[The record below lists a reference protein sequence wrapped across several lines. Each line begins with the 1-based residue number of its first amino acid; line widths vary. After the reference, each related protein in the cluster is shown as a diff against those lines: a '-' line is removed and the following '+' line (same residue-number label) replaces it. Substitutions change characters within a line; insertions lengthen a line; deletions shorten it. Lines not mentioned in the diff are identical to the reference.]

1 MTVSCSTE
9 VDVLDATSAHPLCHR
24 HHGGT
29 GLRRE
34 ADPSFAQKTDAE
46 RPRGLYGEAM
56 ERPIRNALDSPRVRR
71 GADIGLA
78 MGLALLALV
87 DLAASSDAGSWGG
100 RGPMQMF
107 LALGCT
113 LPLAWRVR
121 YPIATV
127 VAVTAAGGLLV
138 VVAAPHQAPFVV
150 FIGSVLASYSIGAHT
165 AGTRRW
171 LGLGLMF
178 GVGLPFMVVA
188 GSRGMATGNAL
199 APIAWLTGAWTVGAI
214 IRGRRLRTAELE
226 LLTVELASQRDLQA
240 QAAVA
245 VERGRIAREL
255 HDVVAH
261 NVSMMVVQAGA
272 ADRVLSGDQPDVR
285 RALAAI
291 AGTGRETIDEMRLL
305 LGVLRSDEAAGRSP
319 QPGLGDLDQL
329 VGNVRSTGLQVDLR
343 VEGDRSPLSPGVDLS
358 AYRIVQ
364 EALTNVVKH
373 AGAATAQVTVRY
385 ARDSVEVEVCDDG
398 RSHGFVSGGGNGL
411 IGMRERVAMLGGE
424 FRAGACESGGF
435 AVFACLPLAGPTA

>member
-1 MTVSCSTE
+1 MHA
-9 VDVLDATSAHPLCHR
+9 LDGTDAPPTCHR
-24 HHGGT
+24 HTGGT
-29 GLRRE
+29 GPRRA
-34 ADPSFAQKTDAE
+34 ADLGFRLQADATAS
-46 RPRGLYGEAM
+46 RRLYAGVM
-56 ERPIRNALDSPRVRR
+56 EQSIRDTLGSARVRR
-71 GADIGLA
+71 GADAGLA
-78 MGLALLALV
+78 VGLALLALV
-87 DLAASSDAGSWGG
+87 DLALSSDTTSWGG
-100 RGPMQMF
+100 RGPLQVC

-113 LPLAWRVR
+113 LPLAWRLR

-127 VAVTAAGGLLV
+127 VVITAAGGLLV
-138 VVAAPHQAPFVV
+138 AVAAPHQAPFEV

-165 AGTRRW
+165 AGRHRW

-178 GVGLPFMVVA
+178 GVGLPFMVAA
-188 GSRGMATGNAL
+188 GSNGMPTGNAL
-199 APIAWLTGAWTVGAI
+199 APIAWLTGAWAVGAI

-226 LLTVELASQRDLQA
+226 QLTAELAQQRDLQA

-272 ADRVLSGDQPDVR
+272 ADRVLEGDQPDVR

-291 AGTGRETIDEMRLL
+291 AGTGRETVEEMRLL
-305 LGVLRSDEAAGRSP
+305 LGVVRDEGAAGLSP

-329 VGNVRSTGLQVDLR
+329 VSNVRSAGLQVDLR
-343 VEGDRSPLSPGVDLS
+343 VEGERSPLSPGVDLS

-364 EALTNVVKH
+364 EALTNVLKH
-373 AGAATAQVTVRY
+373 AETATVEVTVRY
-385 ARDSVEVEVCDDG
+385 ANDAVQVEVCDDG
-398 RSHGFVSGGGNGL
+398 RPRESTAGGGNGL

-424 FRAGACESGGF
+424 FRAGARRDGGF
-435 AVFACLPLAGPTA
+435 AVFARLPTAGPAA

>member
-1 MTVSCSTE
+1 MEQSIRDT
-9 VDVLDATSAHPLCHR
+9 LGSA
-24 HHGGT
+24 
-29 GLRRE
+29 
-34 ADPSFAQKTDAE
+34 
-46 RPRGLYGEAM
+46 
-56 ERPIRNALDSPRVRR
+56 RVRR

-78 MGLALLALV
+78 VGLALLALV
-87 DLAASSDAGSWGG
+87 DLALSSDATSWGG
-100 RGPMQMF
+100 RGPLQVC

-127 VAVTAAGGLLV
+127 VVITAAGGLLV
-138 VVAAPHQAPFVV
+138 AVAAPHQAPFEV

-165 AGTRRW
+165 AGGRRW

-178 GVGLPFMVVA
+178 GVGLPFMVA
-188 GSRGMATGNAL
+188 ADSNGMASGNAL
-199 APIAWLTGAWTVGAI
+199 APIAWLTGAWAVGAI

-226 LLTVELASQRDLQA
+226 LLTAELAQQRDLQA

-272 ADRVLSGDQPDVR
+272 ADRVLEGDQPDVR

-291 AGTGRETIDEMRLL
+291 AGTGRETVDEMRLL
-305 LGVLRSDEAAGRSP
+305 LGVVRSDEGDGLSP
-319 QPGLGDLDQL
+319 QPGLADLDQL
-329 VGNVRSTGLQVDLR
+329 VSNVRSAGLHVDLR
-343 VEGDRSPLSPGVDLS
+343 VEGERSPLSPGVDLS

-364 EALTNVVKH
+364 EALTNVLKH
-373 AGAATAQVTVRY
+373 AESATVEVTVRY
-385 ARDSVEVEVCDDG
+385 ANDAVQVEVCDDG
-398 RSHGFVSGGGNGL
+398 RPREPTAGGGNGL

-424 FRAGACESGGF
+424 FRAGARRDGGF
-435 AVFACLPLAGPTA
+435 AVFARLPIAGPAA

>member
-1 MTVSCSTE
+1 MEQSIRDT
-9 VDVLDATSAHPLCHR
+9 LGSA
-24 HHGGT
+24 
-29 GLRRE
+29 
-34 ADPSFAQKTDAE
+34 
-46 RPRGLYGEAM
+46 
-56 ERPIRNALDSPRVRR
+56 RVRR

-78 MGLALLALV
+78 VGLALLALV
-87 DLAASSDAGSWGG
+87 DLAVSSDAGSWGG
-100 RGPMQMF
+100 RGPLQVC

-127 VAVTAAGGLLV
+127 VVITAAGGLLV
-138 VVAAPHQAPFVV
+138 AVAAPHQAPFEV

-165 AGTRRW
+165 AGRRRW

-178 GVGLPFMVVA
+178 GVGLPFMVA
-188 GSRGMATGNAL
+188 ADSNGMASGNAL
-199 APIAWLTGAWTVGAI
+199 APIAWLTGAWAVGAI

-226 LLTVELASQRDLQA
+226 LLTAELAQQRDLQA

-272 ADRVLSGDQPDVR
+272 ADRVLEGDQPDVR

-291 AGTGRETIDEMRLL
+291 AGTGRETVDEMRLL
-305 LGVLRSDEAAGRSP
+305 LGVVRSDEGAGLSP

-329 VGNVRSTGLQVDLR
+329 VSNVRSAGLHVDLR
-343 VEGDRSPLSPGVDLS
+343 VEGERSPLSPGVDLS

-364 EALTNVVKH
+364 EALTNVLKH
-373 AGAATAQVTVRY
+373 AGTASVEVTVRY
-385 ARDSVEVEVCDDG
+385 GNDAVQVEVCDDG
-398 RSHGFVSGGGNGL
+398 RPREPTAGGGNGL

-424 FRAGACESGGF
+424 FRAGARRDGGF
-435 AVFACLPLAGPTA
+435 AVFARLPIAGPAA

>member
-1 MTVSCSTE
+1 MRDT
-9 VDVLDATSAHPLCHR
+9 LGSA
-24 HHGGT
+24 
-29 GLRRE
+29 
-34 ADPSFAQKTDAE
+34 
-46 RPRGLYGEAM
+46 
-56 ERPIRNALDSPRVRR
+56 RVRR

-78 MGLALLALV
+78 VGLALLALV
-87 DLAASSDAGSWGG
+87 DLALSSDATSWGG
-100 RGPMQMF
+100 RGPLQVC

-127 VAVTAAGGLLV
+127 VVITAAGGLLV
-138 VVAAPHQAPFVV
+138 AVAAPHQAPFEV

-165 AGTRRW
+165 AGRRRW

-178 GVGLPFMVVA
+178 GVGLPFMVAA
-188 GSRGMATGNAL
+188 GGNGMATGNAL
-199 APIAWLTGAWTVGAI
+199 APIAWLTGAWAVGAI

-226 LLTVELASQRDLQA
+226 LLTAELAQQRDLQA

-272 ADRVLSGDQPDVR
+272 ADRVLEGDQPDVR

-291 AGTGRETIDEMRLL
+291 AGTGRETVDEMRLL
-305 LGVLRSDEAAGRSP
+305 LGVVRSDEGAGLSP

-329 VGNVRSTGLQVDLR
+329 VSNVRSAGLHVDLR
-343 VEGDRSPLSPGVDLS
+343 VEGERSPLSPGVDLS

-364 EALTNVVKH
+364 EALTNVLKH
-373 AGAATAQVTVRY
+373 ADTASVEVTVRY
-385 ARDSVEVEVCDDG
+385 ANDAVQVEVCDDG
-398 RSHGFVSGGGNGL
+398 RPQEHIPGGGNGL

-424 FRAGACESGGF
+424 FRAGARRDGGF
-435 AVFACLPLAGPTA
+435 AVFARLPIAGPAA

>member
-1 MTVSCSTE
+1 MEQSI
-9 VDVLDATSAHPLCHR
+9 R
-24 HHGGT
+24 H
-29 GLRRE
+29 
-34 ADPSFAQKTDAE
+34 
-46 RPRGLYGEAM
+46 
-56 ERPIRNALDSPRVRR
+56 ALGSSRVRG
-71 GADIGLA
+71 GADIALA
-78 MGLALLALV
+78 VGLALLALI
-87 DLAASSDAGSWGG
+87 DLAVASDAASWGG
-100 RGPMQMF
+100 RGPLQVC

-127 VAVTAAGGLLV
+127 AVITAAGGLLV
-138 VVAAPHQAPFVV
+138 AVAAPHQAPFEV

-165 AGTRRW
+165 AGARRW

-178 GVGLPFMVVA
+178 GVGLPFMVAA
-188 GSRGMATGNAL
+188 GSRGMATGNTV
-199 APIAWLTGAWTVGAI
+199 APIAWLAGAWAVGAI

-226 LLTVELASQRDLQA
+226 LLTTELAEQRDLQA

-272 ADRVLSGDQPDVR
+272 ADRVLEGDQPDVR

-291 AGTGRETIDEMRLL
+291 AGTGRETVDEMRLL
-305 LGVLRSDEAAGRSP
+305 LGVLRSDEGGGLSP
-319 QPGLGDLDQL
+319 QPGLSDLDQL
-329 VGNVRSTGLQVDLR
+329 VGNVRSAGLQVDLH
-343 VEGDRSPLSPGVDLS
+343 VEGDRSPLSPGIELS

-373 AGAATAQVTVRY
+373 AGTATVEVTVRY
-385 ARDSVEVEVCDDG
+385 AKDSVQVEVCDDG
-398 RSHGFVSGGGNGL
+398 RPEPASGGGNGL

-424 FRAGACESGGF
+424 FRAGAGRDGGF
-435 AVFACLPLAGPTA
+435 AVFARLPIAGPAA

>member
-1 MTVSCSTE
+1 MEQSIRDT
-9 VDVLDATSAHPLCHR
+9 LGSA
-24 HHGGT
+24 
-29 GLRRE
+29 
-34 ADPSFAQKTDAE
+34 
-46 RPRGLYGEAM
+46 
-56 ERPIRNALDSPRVRR
+56 RVRR

-78 MGLALLALV
+78 VGLTLLALV
-87 DLAASSDAGSWGG
+87 DLALSSDATSWGG
-100 RGPMQMF
+100 RGPLQVC

-127 VAVTAAGGLLV
+127 VVITAAGGLLV
-138 VVAAPHQAPFVV
+138 AVAAPHQAPFEV

-165 AGTRRW
+165 AGGRRW

-178 GVGLPFMVVA
+178 GVGLPFMVA
-188 GSRGMATGNAL
+188 ADSNGMASGNAL
-199 APIAWLTGAWTVGAI
+199 APIAWLTGAWAVGAI

-226 LLTVELASQRDLQA
+226 LLTAELAQQRDLQA

-272 ADRVLSGDQPDVR
+272 ADRVLEGDQPDVR

-291 AGTGRETIDEMRLL
+291 AGTGRETVDEMRLL
-305 LGVLRSDEAAGRSP
+305 LGVVRSDEGDGLSP
-319 QPGLGDLDQL
+319 QPGLADLDQL
-329 VGNVRSTGLQVDLR
+329 VSNVRSAGLHVDLR
-343 VEGDRSPLSPGVDLS
+343 VEGERSPLSPGVDLS

-364 EALTNVVKH
+364 EALTNVLKH
-373 AGAATAQVTVRY
+373 TETARVEVTVRY
-385 ARDSVEVEVCDDG
+385 ANDAVQVEVCDDG
-398 RSHGFVSGGGNGL
+398 RPREPTAGGGNGL

-424 FRAGACESGGF
+424 FRAGARRDGGF
-435 AVFACLPLAGPTA
+435 AVFARLPIAGPAA

>member
-1 MTVSCSTE
+1 MEQSIRDT
-9 VDVLDATSAHPLCHR
+9 LGSA
-24 HHGGT
+24 
-29 GLRRE
+29 
-34 ADPSFAQKTDAE
+34 
-46 RPRGLYGEAM
+46 
-56 ERPIRNALDSPRVRR
+56 RVRR

-78 MGLALLALV
+78 VGLALLALV
-87 DLAASSDAGSWGG
+87 DLALSSDATSWGG
-100 RGPMQMF
+100 RGPLQVC

-127 VAVTAAGGLLV
+127 VVITAAGGLLV
-138 VVAAPHQAPFVV
+138 AVAAPHQAPFEV

-165 AGTRRW
+165 AGGRRW
-171 LGLGLMF
+171 LALGLMF
-178 GVGLPFMVVA
+178 GVGLPFMVA
-188 GSRGMATGNAL
+188 ADSNGMASGNAL
-199 APIAWLTGAWTVGAI
+199 APIAWLTGAWAVGAI

-226 LLTVELASQRDLQA
+226 LLTAELAQQRDLQA

-272 ADRVLSGDQPDVR
+272 ADRVLEGDQPDVR

-291 AGTGRETIDEMRLL
+291 AGTGRETVDEMRLL
-305 LGVLRSDEAAGRSP
+305 LGVVRSDEGDGLSP
-319 QPGLGDLDQL
+319 QPGLADLDQL
-329 VGNVRSTGLQVDLR
+329 VSNVRSAGLHVDLR
-343 VEGDRSPLSPGVDLS
+343 VEGERSPLSPGVDLS

-364 EALTNVVKH
+364 EALTNVLKH
-373 AGAATAQVTVRY
+373 TETARVEVTVRY
-385 ARDSVEVEVCDDG
+385 ANDAVQVEVCDDG
-398 RSHGFVSGGGNGL
+398 RPREPTAGGGNGL

-424 FRAGACESGGF
+424 FRAGARRDGGF
-435 AVFACLPLAGPTA
+435 AVFARLPIAGPAA

>member
-1 MTVSCSTE
+1 MEQSIRDT
-9 VDVLDATSAHPLCHR
+9 LGSA
-24 HHGGT
+24 
-29 GLRRE
+29 
-34 ADPSFAQKTDAE
+34 
-46 RPRGLYGEAM
+46 
-56 ERPIRNALDSPRVRR
+56 RVRR

-78 MGLALLALV
+78 VGLALLALV
-87 DLAASSDAGSWGG
+87 DLALSSDATSWGG
-100 RGPMQMF
+100 RGPLQVC

-127 VAVTAAGGLLV
+127 VVITAAGGLLV
-138 VVAAPHQAPFVV
+138 AVAAPHQAPFEV

-165 AGTRRW
+165 AGRRRW

-178 GVGLPFMVVA
+178 GVGLPFMVA
-188 GSRGMATGNAL
+188 ADSNGMASGNAL
-199 APIAWLTGAWTVGAI
+199 APIAWLTGAWAVGAI

-226 LLTVELASQRDLQA
+226 LLTAELAQQRDLQA

-272 ADRVLSGDQPDVR
+272 ADRVLEGDQPDVR

-291 AGTGRETIDEMRLL
+291 AGTGRETVDEMRLL
-305 LGVLRSDEAAGRSP
+305 LGVVRSDEGDGLSP
-319 QPGLGDLDQL
+319 QPGLADLDQL
-329 VGNVRSTGLQVDLR
+329 VSNVRSAGLHVDLR
-343 VEGDRSPLSPGVDLS
+343 VEGERSPLSPGVDLS

-364 EALTNVVKH
+364 EALTNVLKH
-373 AGAATAQVTVRY
+373 TETARVEVTVRY
-385 ARDSVEVEVCDDG
+385 ANDAVQVEVCDDG
-398 RSHGFVSGGGNGL
+398 RPREPTAGGGNGL

-424 FRAGACESGGF
+424 FRAGARRDGGF
-435 AVFACLPLAGPTA
+435 AVFARLPIAGPAA

>member
-1 MTVSCSTE
+1 MEQSIRDT
-9 VDVLDATSAHPLCHR
+9 LGSA
-24 HHGGT
+24 
-29 GLRRE
+29 
-34 ADPSFAQKTDAE
+34 
-46 RPRGLYGEAM
+46 
-56 ERPIRNALDSPRVRR
+56 RVRR

-78 MGLALLALV
+78 VGLALLALV
-87 DLAASSDAGSWGG
+87 DLALSSDAGSWGG
-100 RGPMQMF
+100 RGPLQVC

-127 VAVTAAGGLLV
+127 VVITAAGGLLV
-138 VVAAPHQAPFVV
+138 AVAAPHQAPFEV

-165 AGTRRW
+165 AGRRRW

-178 GVGLPFMVVA
+178 GVGLPFMVA
-188 GSRGMATGNAL
+188 ADSNGMASGNAL
-199 APIAWLTGAWTVGAI
+199 APIAWLTGAWAVGAI

-226 LLTVELASQRDLQA
+226 LLTAELAQQRDLQA

-272 ADRVLSGDQPDVR
+272 ADRVLEGDQPDVR

-291 AGTGRETIDEMRLL
+291 AGTGRETVDEMRLL
-305 LGVLRSDEAAGRSP
+305 LGVVRSDEGAGLSP

-329 VGNVRSTGLQVDLR
+329 VSNVRSAGLHVDLR
-343 VEGDRSPLSPGVDLS
+343 VEGERSTLSPGVDLS

-364 EALTNVVKH
+364 EALTNVLKH
-373 AGAATAQVTVRY
+373 AGTASVEVTVRY
-385 ARDSVEVEVCDDG
+385 ANDAVQVEVCDDG
-398 RSHGFVSGGGNGL
+398 RPREPTAGGGNGL

-424 FRAGACESGGF
+424 FRAGARRDGGF
-435 AVFACLPLAGPTA
+435 AVFARLPIAGPAA

>member
-1 MTVSCSTE
+1 MEQSIRDT
-9 VDVLDATSAHPLCHR
+9 LGSA
-24 HHGGT
+24 
-29 GLRRE
+29 
-34 ADPSFAQKTDAE
+34 
-46 RPRGLYGEAM
+46 
-56 ERPIRNALDSPRVRR
+56 RVRR

-78 MGLALLALV
+78 VGLALLALV
-87 DLAASSDAGSWGG
+87 DLALSSDATSWGG
-100 RGPMQMF
+100 RGPLQVC

-127 VAVTAAGGLLV
+127 VVITAAGGLLV
-138 VVAAPHQAPFVV
+138 AVAAPHQAPFEV

-165 AGTRRW
+165 AGGRRW

-178 GVGLPFMVVA
+178 GVGLPFMVA
-188 GSRGMATGNAL
+188 ADSNGMASGNAL
-199 APIAWLTGAWTVGAI
+199 APIAWLTGAWAVGAI

-226 LLTVELASQRDLQA
+226 LLTAELAQQRDLQA

-272 ADRVLSGDQPDVR
+272 ADRVLEGDQPDVR

-291 AGTGRETIDEMRLL
+291 AGTGRETVDEMRLL
-305 LGVLRSDEAAGRSP
+305 LGVVRSDEGAGLSP
-319 QPGLGDLDQL
+319 QPGLADLDQL
-329 VGNVRSTGLQVDLR
+329 VSNVRSAGLHVDLR
-343 VEGDRSPLSPGVDLS
+343 VEGERSPLSPGVDLS

-364 EALTNVVKH
+364 EALTNVLKH
-373 AGAATAQVTVRY
+373 TETARVEVTVRY
-385 ARDSVEVEVCDDG
+385 ANDAVQVEVCDDG
-398 RSHGFVSGGGNGL
+398 RPREPTAGGGNGL

-424 FRAGACESGGF
+424 FRAGARRDGGF
-435 AVFACLPLAGPTA
+435 AVFARLPIAGPAA

>member
-1 MTVSCSTE
+1 MEQSIRDT
-9 VDVLDATSAHPLCHR
+9 LGSA
-24 HHGGT
+24 
-29 GLRRE
+29 
-34 ADPSFAQKTDAE
+34 
-46 RPRGLYGEAM
+46 
-56 ERPIRNALDSPRVRR
+56 RVRR

-78 MGLALLALV
+78 VGLALLALV
-87 DLAASSDAGSWGG
+87 DLALSSDATSWGG
-100 RGPMQMF
+100 RGPLQVC

-127 VAVTAAGGLLV
+127 VVITAAGGLLV
-138 VVAAPHQAPFVV
+138 AVAAPHQAPFEV
-150 FIGSVLASYSIGAHT
+150 FIGSVLASYSISAHT
-165 AGTRRW
+165 AGGRRW

-178 GVGLPFMVVA
+178 GVGLPFMVA
-188 GSRGMATGNAL
+188 ADSNGMASGNAL
-199 APIAWLTGAWTVGAI
+199 APIAWLTGAWAVGAI

-226 LLTVELASQRDLQA
+226 LLTAELAQQRDLQA

-272 ADRVLSGDQPDVR
+272 ADRVLEGDQPDVR

-291 AGTGRETIDEMRLL
+291 AGTGRETVDEMRLL
-305 LGVLRSDEAAGRSP
+305 LGVVRSDEGDGLSP
-319 QPGLGDLDQL
+319 QPGLADLDQL
-329 VGNVRSTGLQVDLR
+329 VSNVRSAGLHVDLR
-343 VEGDRSPLSPGVDLS
+343 VEGERSPLSPGVDLS

-364 EALTNVVKH
+364 EALTNVLKH
-373 AGAATAQVTVRY
+373 TETARVEVTVRY
-385 ARDSVEVEVCDDG
+385 ANDAVQVEVCDDG
-398 RSHGFVSGGGNGL
+398 RPREPTAGGGNGL

-424 FRAGACESGGF
+424 FRAGARRDGGF
-435 AVFACLPLAGPTA
+435 AVFARLPIAGPAA

>member
-1 MTVSCSTE
+1 MEQSIRDT
-9 VDVLDATSAHPLCHR
+9 LGSA
-24 HHGGT
+24 
-29 GLRRE
+29 
-34 ADPSFAQKTDAE
+34 
-46 RPRGLYGEAM
+46 
-56 ERPIRNALDSPRVRR
+56 RVRR

-78 MGLALLALV
+78 VGLALLALV
-87 DLAASSDAGSWGG
+87 DLALSSDATSWGG
-100 RGPMQMF
+100 RGPLQVC

-127 VAVTAAGGLLV
+127 VVITAAGGLLV
-138 VVAAPHQAPFVV
+138 AVAAPHQAPFEV

-165 AGTRRW
+165 AGGRRW

-178 GVGLPFMVVA
+178 GVGLPFMVA
-188 GSRGMATGNAL
+188 ADSNGMASGNAL
-199 APIAWLTGAWTVGAI
+199 APIAWLTGAWAVGAI

-226 LLTVELASQRDLQA
+226 LLTAELAQQRDLQA

-272 ADRVLSGDQPDVR
+272 ADRVLEGDQPDVR

-291 AGTGRETIDEMRLL
+291 AGTGRETVDEMRLL
-305 LGVLRSDEAAGRSP
+305 LGVVRSDEGAGLSP

-329 VGNVRSTGLQVDLR
+329 VSNVRSAGLHVDLR
-343 VEGDRSPLSPGVDLS
+343 VEGERSPLSPGVDLS

-364 EALTNVVKH
+364 EALTNVLKH
-373 AGAATAQVTVRY
+373 TETARVEVTVRY
-385 ARDSVEVEVCDDG
+385 ANDAVQVEVCDDG
-398 RSHGFVSGGGNGL
+398 RPREPTAGGGNGL

-424 FRAGACESGGF
+424 FRAGARRDGGF
-435 AVFACLPLAGPTA
+435 AVFARLPIAGPAA

>member
-1 MTVSCSTE
+1 MEQSIRDT
-9 VDVLDATSAHPLCHR
+9 LGSA
-24 HHGGT
+24 
-29 GLRRE
+29 
-34 ADPSFAQKTDAE
+34 
-46 RPRGLYGEAM
+46 
-56 ERPIRNALDSPRVRR
+56 RVRR

-78 MGLALLALV
+78 VGLALLALV
-87 DLAASSDAGSWGG
+87 DLALSSDATSWGG
-100 RGPMQMF
+100 RGPLQVC

-127 VAVTAAGGLLV
+127 VVITAAGGLLV
-138 VVAAPHQAPFVV
+138 AVAAPHQAPFEV
-150 FIGSVLASYSIGAHT
+150 FIGSVLASYSISAHT
-165 AGTRRW
+165 AGGRRW

-178 GVGLPFMVVA
+178 GVGLPFMVA
-188 GSRGMATGNAL
+188 ADSNGMASGNAL
-199 APIAWLTGAWTVGAI
+199 APIAWLTGAWAVGAI

-226 LLTVELASQRDLQA
+226 LLTAELAQQRDLQA

-272 ADRVLSGDQPDVR
+272 ADRVLEGDQPDVR

-291 AGTGRETIDEMRLL
+291 AGTGRETVDEMRLL
-305 LGVLRSDEAAGRSP
+305 LGVVRSDEGAGLSP

-329 VGNVRSTGLQVDLR
+329 VSNVRSAGLHVDLR
-343 VEGDRSPLSPGVDLS
+343 VEGERSPLSPGVDLS

-364 EALTNVVKH
+364 EALTNVLKH
-373 AGAATAQVTVRY
+373 TETARVEVTVRY
-385 ARDSVEVEVCDDG
+385 ANDAVQVEVCDDG
-398 RSHGFVSGGGNGL
+398 RPREPTAGGGNGL

-424 FRAGACESGGF
+424 FRAGARRDGGF
-435 AVFACLPLAGPTA
+435 AVFARLPIAGPAA

>member
-1 MTVSCSTE
+1 MEQSIRDT
-9 VDVLDATSAHPLCHR
+9 LGSA
-24 HHGGT
+24 
-29 GLRRE
+29 
-34 ADPSFAQKTDAE
+34 
-46 RPRGLYGEAM
+46 
-56 ERPIRNALDSPRVRR
+56 RVRR
-71 GADIGLA
+71 GADTGLA

-87 DLAASSDAGSWGG
+87 DLALSSDAASWGG
-100 RGPMQMF
+100 RGPLQVC

-127 VAVTAAGGLLV
+127 VAITAAGGLLV
-138 VVAAPHQAPFVV
+138 AVAAPHQAPFEV

-165 AGTRRW
+165 SGRRRW
-171 LGLGLMF
+171 LGVGLMF
-178 GVGLPFMVVA
+178 GVGLPFMVAAA
-188 GSRGMATGNAL
+188 GNGMATGNAL
-199 APIAWLTGAWTVGAI
+199 APIAWLTGAWAVGAI

-226 LLTVELASQRDLQA
+226 LLTAELAQQRDLQA

-272 ADRVLSGDQPDVR
+272 ADRVLEGDQPDVR

-291 AGTGRETIDEMRLL
+291 AGTGRETVDEMRLL
-305 LGVLRSDEAAGRSP
+305 LGVVRSDAGEGLSP

-329 VGNVRSTGLQVDLR
+329 VSNVRSAGLHVDLR
-343 VEGDRSPLSPGVDLS
+343 VEGERSPLSPGVDLS

-364 EALTNVVKH
+364 EALTNVLKH
-373 AGAATAQVTVRY
+373 AESATVEVTVRY
-385 ARDSVEVEVCDDG
+385 ANDAVQVEVCDDG
-398 RSHGFVSGGGNGL
+398 RPREPTAGGGNGL

-424 FRAGACESGGF
+424 FRAGARRDGGF
-435 AVFACLPLAGPTA
+435 AVFARLPIAGPAA

>member
-1 MTVSCSTE
+1 MEQSIRDT
-9 VDVLDATSAHPLCHR
+9 LGSA
-24 HHGGT
+24 
-29 GLRRE
+29 
-34 ADPSFAQKTDAE
+34 
-46 RPRGLYGEAM
+46 
-56 ERPIRNALDSPRVRR
+56 RVRR

-78 MGLALLALV
+78 VGLALLALV
-87 DLAASSDAGSWGG
+87 DLALSSDATSWGG
-100 RGPMQMF
+100 RGPLQVC

-127 VAVTAAGGLLV
+127 VVITAAGGLLV
-138 VVAAPHQAPFVV
+138 AVAAPHQAPFEV

-165 AGTRRW
+165 AGGRRW

-178 GVGLPFMVVA
+178 GVGLPFMVA
-188 GSRGMATGNAL
+188 ADSNGMASGNAL
-199 APIAWLTGAWTVGAI
+199 APIAWLTGAWAVGAI

-226 LLTVELASQRDLQA
+226 LLTAELAQQRDLQA

-272 ADRVLSGDQPDVR
+272 ADRVLEGDQPDVR

-291 AGTGRETIDEMRLL
+291 AGTGRETVDEMRLL
-305 LGVLRSDEAAGRSP
+305 LGVVRSDAGEGLSP

-329 VGNVRSTGLQVDLR
+329 VSNVRSAGLHVDLR
-343 VEGDRSPLSPGVDLS
+343 VEGERSPLSPGVDLS

-364 EALTNVVKH
+364 EALTNVLKH
-373 AGAATAQVTVRY
+373 AGTASVEVTVRY
-385 ARDSVEVEVCDDG
+385 ANDAVQVEVCDDG
-398 RSHGFVSGGGNGL
+398 RPREPTAGGGNGL
-411 IGMRERVAMLGGE
+411 IGRRERVAMLGGE
-424 FRAGACESGGF
+424 FRAGARRDGGF
-435 AVFACLPLAGPTA
+435 AVFARLPIAGPAA

>member
-1 MTVSCSTE
+1 MEQSIRDT
-9 VDVLDATSAHPLCHR
+9 LGSA
-24 HHGGT
+24 
-29 GLRRE
+29 
-34 ADPSFAQKTDAE
+34 
-46 RPRGLYGEAM
+46 
-56 ERPIRNALDSPRVRR
+56 RVRR

-78 MGLALLALV
+78 VGLALLALV
-87 DLAASSDAGSWGG
+87 DLALSSDATSWGG
-100 RGPMQMF
+100 RGPLQVC

-127 VAVTAAGGLLV
+127 VVITAAGGLLV
-138 VVAAPHQAPFVV
+138 AVAAPHQAPFEV
-150 FIGSVLASYSIGAHT
+150 FIGSVLASYSISAHT
-165 AGTRRW
+165 AGGRRW

-178 GVGLPFMVVA
+178 GVGLPFMVA
-188 GSRGMATGNAL
+188 ADSNGMASGNAL
-199 APIAWLTGAWTVGAI
+199 APIAWLTGAWAVGAI

-226 LLTVELASQRDLQA
+226 LLTAELAQQRDLQA

-272 ADRVLSGDQPDVR
+272 ADRVLEGDQPDVR

-291 AGTGRETIDEMRLL
+291 AGTGRETVDEMRLL
-305 LGVLRSDEAAGRSP
+305 LGVVRSDEGDGLSP
-319 QPGLGDLDQL
+319 QPGLADLDQL
-329 VGNVRSTGLQVDLR
+329 VSNVRSAGLHVDLR
-343 VEGDRSPLSPGVDLS
+343 VEGERSPLSPGVDLS

-364 EALTNVVKH
+364 EALTNVLKH
-373 AGAATAQVTVRY
+373 AESATVEVTVRY
-385 ARDSVEVEVCDDG
+385 ANDAVQVEVCDDG
-398 RSHGFVSGGGNGL
+398 RPREPTAGGGNGL

-424 FRAGACESGGF
+424 FRAGARRDGGF
-435 AVFACLPLAGPTA
+435 AVFARLPIAGPAA

>member
-1 MTVSCSTE
+1 VEQSI
-9 VDVLDATSAHPLCHR
+9 R
-24 HHGGT
+24 H
-29 GLRRE
+29 
-34 ADPSFAQKTDAE
+34 
-46 RPRGLYGEAM
+46 
-56 ERPIRNALDSPRVRR
+56 ALGSSRVRG
-71 GADIGLA
+71 GADIALA
-78 MGLALLALV
+78 VGLALLALI
-87 DLAASSDAGSWGG
+87 DLAVASDAASWGG
-100 RGPMQMF
+100 RGPLQVC

-127 VAVTAAGGLLV
+127 AVITAAGGLLV
-138 VVAAPHQAPFVV
+138 AVAAPHQAPFEV

-165 AGTRRW
+165 AGARRW

-178 GVGLPFMVVA
+178 GVGLPFMVAA
-188 GSRGMATGNAL
+188 GSRGMATGNTV
-199 APIAWLTGAWTVGAI
+199 APIAWLAGAWAVGAI

-226 LLTVELASQRDLQA
+226 LLTTELAEQRDLQA

-272 ADRVLSGDQPDVR
+272 ADRVLEGDQPDVR

-291 AGTGRETIDEMRLL
+291 AGTGRETVDEMRLL
-305 LGVLRSDEAAGRSP
+305 LGVLRSDEGGGLSP
-319 QPGLGDLDQL
+319 QPGLSDLDQL
-329 VGNVRSTGLQVDLR
+329 VGNVRSAGLRVDLH
-343 VEGDRSPLSPGVDLS
+343 VEGDRSPLSPGIELS

-373 AGAATAQVTVRY
+373 AGTATVEVTVRY
-385 ARDSVEVEVCDDG
+385 AKDSVQVEVCDDG
-398 RSHGFVSGGGNGL
+398 RPREPASGGGNGL

-424 FRAGACESGGF
+424 FRAGARQDGGF
-435 AVFACLPLAGPTA
+435 AVFACLPIAGPAA

>member
-1 MTVSCSTE
+1 MEQSIRDT
-9 VDVLDATSAHPLCHR
+9 LGSA
-24 HHGGT
+24 
-29 GLRRE
+29 
-34 ADPSFAQKTDAE
+34 
-46 RPRGLYGEAM
+46 
-56 ERPIRNALDSPRVRR
+56 RVRR

-78 MGLALLALV
+78 VGLALLALV
-87 DLAASSDAGSWGG
+87 DLALSSDAGSWGG
-100 RGPMQMF
+100 RGPLQVC

-127 VAVTAAGGLLV
+127 VVITAAGGLLV
-138 VVAAPHQAPFVV
+138 AVAAPHQAPFEV

-165 AGTRRW
+165 AGGRRW

-178 GVGLPFMVVA
+178 GVGLPFMVA
-188 GSRGMATGNAL
+188 ADSNGMASGNAL
-199 APIAWLTGAWTVGAI
+199 APIAWLTGAWAVGAI

-226 LLTVELASQRDLQA
+226 LLTAELAQQRDLQA

-272 ADRVLSGDQPDVR
+272 ADRVLEGDQPDVR

-291 AGTGRETIDEMRLL
+291 AGTGRETVDEMRLL
-305 LGVLRSDEAAGRSP
+305 LGVVRSDEGDGLSP
-319 QPGLGDLDQL
+319 QPGLADLDQL
-329 VGNVRSTGLQVDLR
+329 VSNVRSAGLHVDLR
-343 VEGDRSPLSPGVDLS
+343 VEGERSPLSPGVDLS

-364 EALTNVVKH
+364 EALTNVLKH
-373 AGAATAQVTVRY
+373 TETARVEVTVRY
-385 ARDSVEVEVCDDG
+385 ANDAVQVEVCDDG
-398 RSHGFVSGGGNGL
+398 RPREPTAGGGNGL

-424 FRAGACESGGF
+424 FRAGARRDGGF
-435 AVFACLPLAGPTA
+435 AVFARLPIAGPAA

>member
-1 MTVSCSTE
+1 MEQSIRDT
-9 VDVLDATSAHPLCHR
+9 LGSA
-24 HHGGT
+24 
-29 GLRRE
+29 
-34 ADPSFAQKTDAE
+34 
-46 RPRGLYGEAM
+46 
-56 ERPIRNALDSPRVRR
+56 RVRR

-78 MGLALLALV
+78 VGLTLLALV
-87 DLAASSDAGSWGG
+87 DLALSSDATSWGG
-100 RGPMQMF
+100 RGPLQVC

-127 VAVTAAGGLLV
+127 VVITSAGGLLV
-138 VVAAPHQAPFVV
+138 AVAAPHQAPFAV
-150 FIGSVLASYSIGAHT
+150 FIGSVLASYSISAHT
-165 AGTRRW
+165 AGGRRW

-178 GVGLPFMVVA
+178 GVGLPFMVA
-188 GSRGMATGNAL
+188 ADSNGMASGNAL
-199 APIAWLTGAWTVGAI
+199 APIAWLTGAWAVGAI

-226 LLTVELASQRDLQA
+226 LLTAELAQQRDLQA

-272 ADRVLSGDQPDVR
+272 ADRVLEGDQPDVR

-291 AGTGRETIDEMRLL
+291 AGTGRETVDEMRLL
-305 LGVLRSDEAAGRSP
+305 LGVVRSDEGDGLSP
-319 QPGLGDLDQL
+319 QPGLADLDQL
-329 VGNVRSTGLQVDLR
+329 VSNVRSAGLHVDLR
-343 VEGDRSPLSPGVDLS
+343 VEGERSPLSPGVDLS

-364 EALTNVVKH
+364 EALTNVLKH
-373 AGAATAQVTVRY
+373 TETARVEVTVRY
-385 ARDSVEVEVCDDG
+385 ANDAVQVEVCDDG
-398 RSHGFVSGGGNGL
+398 RPREPTAGGGNGL

-424 FRAGACESGGF
+424 FRAGARRDGGF
-435 AVFACLPLAGPTA
+435 AVFARLPIAGPAA

>member
-1 MTVSCSTE
+1 MEQSIRDT
-9 VDVLDATSAHPLCHR
+9 LGSA
-24 HHGGT
+24 
-29 GLRRE
+29 
-34 ADPSFAQKTDAE
+34 
-46 RPRGLYGEAM
+46 
-56 ERPIRNALDSPRVRR
+56 RVRR

-78 MGLALLALV
+78 VGLTLLALV
-87 DLAASSDAGSWGG
+87 DLALSSDATSWGG
-100 RGPMQMF
+100 RGPLQVC

-127 VAVTAAGGLLV
+127 VVITSAGGLLV
-138 VVAAPHQAPFVV
+138 AVAAPHQAPFEV

-165 AGTRRW
+165 SGRRRW
-171 LGLGLMF
+171 LGVGLMF
-178 GVGLPFMVVA
+178 GVGLPFMVA
-188 GSRGMATGNAL
+188 ADSNGMASGNAL
-199 APIAWLTGAWTVGAI
+199 APIAWLTGAWAVGAI

-226 LLTVELASQRDLQA
+226 LLTAELAQQRDLQA

-272 ADRVLSGDQPDVR
+272 ADRVLEGDQPDVR

-291 AGTGRETIDEMRLL
+291 AGTGRETVDEMRLL
-305 LGVLRSDEAAGRSP
+305 LGVVRSDEGDGLSP
-319 QPGLGDLDQL
+319 QPGLADLDQL
-329 VGNVRSTGLQVDLR
+329 VSNVRSAGLHVDLR
-343 VEGDRSPLSPGVDLS
+343 VEGERSPLSPGVDLS

-364 EALTNVVKH
+364 EALTNVLKH
-373 AGAATAQVTVRY
+373 TETARVEVTVRY
-385 ARDSVEVEVCDDG
+385 ANDAVQVEVCDDG
-398 RSHGFVSGGGNGL
+398 RPREPTAGGGNGL

-424 FRAGACESGGF
+424 FRAGARRDGGF
-435 AVFACLPLAGPTA
+435 AVFARLPIAGPAA

>member
-1 MTVSCSTE
+1 MEQSIRDT
-9 VDVLDATSAHPLCHR
+9 LGSA
-24 HHGGT
+24 
-29 GLRRE
+29 
-34 ADPSFAQKTDAE
+34 
-46 RPRGLYGEAM
+46 
-56 ERPIRNALDSPRVRR
+56 RVRR
-71 GADIGLA
+71 GADTGLA

-87 DLAASSDAGSWGG
+87 DLALSSDAASWGG
-100 RGPMQMF
+100 RGPLQVC

-127 VAVTAAGGLLV
+127 VAITAAGGLLV
-138 VVAAPHQAPFVV
+138 AVAAPHQAPFEV

-165 AGTRRW
+165 SGRRRW
-171 LGLGLMF
+171 LGVGLMF
-178 GVGLPFMVVA
+178 GVGLPFMVAAA
-188 GSRGMATGNAL
+188 GNGMATGNAL
-199 APIAWLTGAWTVGAI
+199 APIAWLTGAWAVGAI

-226 LLTVELASQRDLQA
+226 QLTAELAQQRDLQA

-272 ADRVLSGDQPDVR
+272 ADRVLEGDQPDVR

-291 AGTGRETIDEMRLL
+291 AGTGRETVDEMRLL
-305 LGVLRSDEAAGRSP
+305 LGVVRSDAGEGLSP

-329 VGNVRSTGLQVDLR
+329 VSNVRSAGLHVDLR
-343 VEGDRSPLSPGVDLS
+343 VEGERSPLSPGVDLS

-364 EALTNVVKH
+364 EALTNVLKH
-373 AGAATAQVTVRY
+373 AESATVEVTVRY
-385 ARDSVEVEVCDDG
+385 ANDAVQVEVCDDG
-398 RSHGFVSGGGNGL
+398 RPREPTAGGGNGL

-424 FRAGACESGGF
+424 FRAGARRDGGF
-435 AVFACLPLAGPTA
+435 AVFARLPIAGPAA